1 MWINIHYKQNTLTGL
16 EKIFL
21 EGNNYKGPSSFQT
34 LELTDSESSA
44 LIDCATLLVNNFG
57 EEVFFKIILDF
68 IVYFDEVRHIL
79 TCPIPPLAP

>member
-16 EKIFL
+16 EKKFG
-21 EGNNYKGPSSFQT
+21 EGNNYKGPSRFQT

-57 EEVFFKIILDF
+57 EEFFFFKLYLI
-68 IVYFDEVRHIL
+68 
-79 TCPIPPLAP
+79 